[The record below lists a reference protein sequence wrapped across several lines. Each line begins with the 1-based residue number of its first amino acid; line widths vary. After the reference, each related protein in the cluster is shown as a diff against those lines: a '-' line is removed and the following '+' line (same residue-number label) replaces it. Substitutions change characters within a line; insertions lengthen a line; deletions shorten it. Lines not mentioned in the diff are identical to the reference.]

1 MKIEDPEVVLRSFM
15 SENMLKRLLEIKDP
29 KLHEWLAEVASI
41 LQPKSIYLITS
52 EEDFEY
58 VRRKAIENKE
68 ELVSKHPNHTV
79 HFDGPHD
86 VARDRKNTKILI
98 PGGEKTPYINT
109 FDREKGLSE
118 IMELLPK
125 MMKGREMFV
134 GFYCFGPKNS
144 PFTIHGV
151 QVTDSAYVAHNENL
165 LYRLCYDEFVE
176 KAPKIQYAKFL
187 HATGRK
193 DERGWIK
200 DVEKRRVY
208 IDLEG
213 FSAYAVN
220 TQYGGN
226 TIGMKKPM
234 LRLCVYK
241 GSLEGWLCEHMFISG
256 IRGPN
261 NRITYITGAFPAGCG
276 KTSTA
281 FISDLIVGDDMAII
295 KEFDGIARAANPE
308 RGMFGIIDGVNPK
321 DDPELYKILTDP
333 SVEIIFSNVLLTK
346 DGRVWWRGKEEPS
359 GPGVN
364 YAGDWWPGK
373 KDEKGNE
380 IPPSYPNARFTI
392 RLSYLSNLDPRV
404 DDPMGVPVDAM
415 IFGGRDSDTWVPIEE
430 AFSWT
435 HGIITKAAS
444 LESERTAA
452 VLGTAGKREFNPFGI
467 LDFMSIS
474 IGKYVKLHLDFA
486 KKLKKTPR
494 IYGVNYFLKDEKGNY
509 IADKEDKKVWLLW
522 IDLRV
527 NNEVDAL
534 ETPTGLIP
542 IYQDLVKLFEKHLN
556 KEYPESRYEK
566 EFATRTPQ
574 HLAKMERIWK
584 IYEEIPDTPKELF
597 EVIRETKNRLKVIRD
612 KWGDVVSPF
621 KYDRR

>member
-1 MKIEDPEVVLRSFM
+1 MTDKMIEKL
-15 SENMLKRLLEIKDP
+15 LKIKDP
-29 KLHEWLAEVASI
+29 ELHNWLAEIASV
-41 LQPKSIYLITS
+41 LQPKSIYLIAS
-52 EEDFEY
+52 EDDFEY
-58 VRRKAIENKE
+58 VRKRAIENKE
-68 ELVSKHPNHTV
+68 ELVSRYPSHTV
-79 HFDGPHD
+79 HFDGPYD
-86 VARDRKNTKILI
+86 VARDRKNTKILVSN
-98 PGGEKTPYINT
+98 GKKTPYINVY
-109 FDREKGLSE
+109 DRETGLNE
-118 IMELLPK
+118 IKQLLPE

-151 QVTDSAYVAHNENL
+151 QITDSAYVAHNENL
-165 LYRLCYDEFVE
+165 LYRLCYDEFVR
-176 KAPKIQYAKFL
+176 KAPDFQYAKFL

-193 DERGWIK
+193 NEHGWIK
-200 DVEKRRVY
+200 DVTKRRVY

-256 IRGPN
+256 IRGPG

-276 KTSTA
+276 KTSTTFA
-281 FISDLIVGDDMAII
+281 SDLVVGDDMAII
-295 KEFDGIARAANPE
+295 KEFNGIARAANPE

-321 DDPELYKILTDP
+321 NDPELYKILNDP
-333 SVEIIFSNVLLTK
+333 DKEIIFSNVLLT
-346 DGRVWWRGKEEPS
+346 RNRTVWWRGKEESPE
-359 GPGVN
+359 PGIN
-364 YAGDWWPGK
+364 YAGEWYPGK
-373 KDEKGNE
+373 KDENGNE
-380 IPPSYPNARFTI
+380 IPPAYPNARFTI
-392 RLSYLSNLDPRV
+392 RLSYLSKLDPNV
-404 DDPMGVPVDAM
+404 DNPNGVPVGAM
-415 IFGGRDSDTWVPIEE
+415 IFGGRDSDTWVPVEE
-430 AFSWT
+430 SFDWT

-474 IGKYVKLHLDFA
+474 IGKYVKLHLDFV
-486 KKLKKTPR
+486 KKLENVPR
-494 IYGVNYFLKDEKGNY
+494 IFGVNYFLKDGNGNY
-509 IADKEDKKVWLLW
+509 IADFEDKKIWLLW

-527 NNEVDAL
+527 NNDVNAL

-542 IYQDLVKLFEKHLN
+542 IYQDLVELFRKYLN
-556 KEYPESRYEK
+556 KEYPEKRYEK

-574 HLAKMERIWK
+574 LLAKVERIWK

-597 EVIRETKNRLKVIRD
+597 EVLRETKNRLKTTRD
-612 KWGDVVSPF
+612 KWGDTISPF
-621 KYDRR
+621 KYDRK